1 VLAKLSIDNPCQC
14 KNCRLP
20 TFPDPTAL
28 VEDPNDFQAL
38 VNSPSQIQS
47 VEDLFVNW
55 WDGEAASD
63 KETAMADSS
72 QSQSNSPSPI
82 PSVDD
87 LLLNWWNGEAA
98 GDKETAIADSSQSQS
113 NSPSPIQSVE
123 DLLANWWDGE
133 ATSQTQNVA
142 MASTLLRKNA
152 FCFDSPQRAK
162 NTALV
167 SQVCFCAFFLCLSLP
182 PRIPT
187 IS

>member
-1 VLAKLSIDNPCQC
+1 M
-14 KNCRLP
+14 
-20 TFPDPTAL
+20 
-28 VEDPNDFQAL
+28 
-38 VNSPSQIQS
+38 
-47 VEDLFVNW
+47 NW
-55 WDGEAASD
+55 WDSEAASD

-72 QSQSNSPSPI
+72 QSQSNSPRPI
-82 PSVDD
+82 QSVDD
-87 LLLNWWNGEAA
+87 LLANWGDGEAA
-98 GDKETAIADSSQSQS
+98 GDKETAMADSSQSQS

-123 DLLANWWDGE
+123 NLLANWWPGE
-133 ATSQTQNVA
+133 ATSETQNVA

-167 SQVCFCAFFLCLSLP
+167 SEVCFCAFFLCLSLR